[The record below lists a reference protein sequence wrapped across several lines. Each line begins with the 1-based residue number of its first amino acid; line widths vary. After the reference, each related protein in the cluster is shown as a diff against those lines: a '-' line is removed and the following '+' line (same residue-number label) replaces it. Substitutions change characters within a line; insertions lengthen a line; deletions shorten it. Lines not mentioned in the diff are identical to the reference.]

1 MLRTLASTCEFEN
14 LKDGL
19 KRDRVICEI
28 RNQALKERLLRETSL
43 TLKSAVDIRRAAEV
57 SREQVKSL
65 TNSPHANIDELNQ
78 SGKQSYQHRN
88 YSAQQRNE
96 SNTVRLFNCGNCGQQ
111 HAAKSCPAYGKRC
124 NNCHKIGHF
133 SKLCR
138 STKNT
143 RFRNPVREVEYE
155 VEYNLTEHGIDTIN
169 TSGSSQHG
177 KSLLGCRSCKDMNLL
192 TFHNVDHL
200 GSAETNP
207 TATKAQ
213 SSLSEL
219 NSDQIFYK
227 YAKYFE
233 GIGRISE
240 PYHLNTGRTQS
251 QLFTHHVSF
260 QSL

>member
-1 MLRTLASTCEFEN
+1 MRTLTSTCEFEN

-19 KRDRVICEI
+19 KRDRVICGI
-28 RNQALKERLLRETSL
+28 RNQALKERLLREASL

-124 NNCHKIGHF
+124 NNCHNIGHF
-133 SKLCR
+133 AKLCR

-155 VEYNLTEHGIDTIN
+155 VECNLTEHGIDTIN

-177 KSLLGCRSCKDMNLL
+177 NINTSADTTNNVKQVKKNEHVSLRFNNK
-192 TFHNVDHL
+192 TFSFKLDT
-200 GSAETNP
+200 GAETNI
-207 TATKAQ
+207 
-213 SSLSEL
+213 LSRA
-219 NSDQIFYK
+219 D
-227 YAKYFE
+227 FE
-233 GIGRISE
+233 KVVPKRQRISKLR
-240 PYHLNTGRTQS
+240 PSNAKLTAYGGHSIPILGRCF
-251 QLFTHHVSF
+251 L
-260 QSL
+260 